1 MSSRSIGR
9 MPVLVLAGGLV
20 LMDQISKAWM
30 SQRLSAGDT
39 ITALPGLLDLQL
51 VHNTG
56 AAFSLL
62 TGSTLLLGS
71 LSLIV
76 TVGLL
81 IWLRRQRSLSLWQGL
96 AVGFLLGG
104 TLGNGIDRWRLGY
117 VIDFLALVPID
128 FPVFNAADIAINLA
142 VLCFLL
148 DLLTQGERSSRG

>member
-20 LMDQISKAWM
+20 LLDQISKAWM

-142 VLCFLL
+142 VFCFLL
-148 DLLTQGERSSRG
+148 DLLTQGERSGRG

>member
-20 LMDQISKAWM
+20 LLDQISKAWM
-30 SQRLSAGDT
+30 SERLSTGDT
-39 ITALPGLLDLQL
+39 IAAIPGLLDLQL

-81 IWLRRQRSLSLWQGL
+81 VWLRRQRSLSLWQGL
-96 AVGFLLGG
+96 AVAFLLGG

-142 VLCFLL
+142 VFCFLL
-148 DLLTQGERSSRG
+148 DLLTQGERSGRG

>member
-1 MSSRSIGR
+1 

-20 LMDQISKAWM
+20 LLDQISKAWM

-142 VLCFLL
+142 VFCFLL
-148 DLLTQGERSSRG
+148 DLLTQGERSGRG

>member
-62 TGSTLLLGS
+62 TGSLVAVDRLKAMKRADSDCCLVEYCCHT
-71 LSLIV
+71 IV
-76 TVGLL
+76 
-81 IWLRRQRSLSLWQGL
+81 
-96 AVGFLLGG
+96 
-104 TLGNGIDRWRLGY
+104 
-117 VIDFLALVPID
+117 
-128 FPVFNAADIAINLA
+128 
-142 VLCFLL
+142 
-148 DLLTQGERSSRG
+148 DLL